1 MVDRNKTT
9 KKPAK
14 NVSQKSKLGKKK
26 IAEAIEKTKSK
37 AEEYL
42 RDPKKT
48 EKLLKD
54 ATKKAKDN
62 EKNRG
67 PLDEVWSHLTALYRL
82 LRAYF
87 RREYRDI
94 PWKSMVLVTVGI
106 LYFVLPIDLIPDFIP
121 VVGFVDDAGVIWAVV
136 NQIKTDLDNFL
147 AWEITQ
153 AEHEEDESTF
163 TE

>member
-1 MVDRNKTT
+1 MTDRNKTT

-14 NVSQKSKLGKKK
+14 SASQNEKFTDKQYAKVV
-26 IAEAIEKTKSK
+26 EKTKSK

-42 RDPKKT
+42 RDSEKT
-48 EKLLKD
+48 KKLLED
-54 ATKKAKDN
+54 AAKKSKSY

-67 PLDEVWSHLTALYRL
+67 PLDEVWSYLTALYRL

-94 PWKSMVLVTVGI
+94 PWKSIVLVTVGI
-106 LYFVLPIDLIPDFIP
+106 IYFVFPIDLIPDMIP
-121 VVGFVDDAGVIWAVV
+121 VIGLVDDAGVIWFVV
-136 NQIKTDLDNFL
+136 NQIKADLDDFL

-153 AEHEEDESTF
+153 ANDDDKV
-163 TE
+163 